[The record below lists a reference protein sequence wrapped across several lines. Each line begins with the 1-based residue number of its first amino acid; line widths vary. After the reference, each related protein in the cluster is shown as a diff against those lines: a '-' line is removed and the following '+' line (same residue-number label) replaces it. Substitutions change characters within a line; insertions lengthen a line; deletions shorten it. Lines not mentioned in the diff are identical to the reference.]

1 MAAAGITVSVDTTHD
16 ENWCELATLWDVN
29 LKEKGVKLPKKN
41 SKLGDAVLYLY
52 INKGSFIHIDLIKKF
67 VASKGHKMT
76 GTDPLQVRHLSTQRG
91 LYIVKEGRYHYKMV
105 NMTEPIPGFI
115 PTRRQTRVDETSWT
129 TLKATYGNKCVNC
142 GAVHGEPLRWDPTQ
156 TTILQQGHMDPR
168 KDLTEDN
175 CIPQCQFCN
184 QQYKNK
190 AIFNCRG
197 FVIDFKKEG
206 FR

>member
-1 MAAAGITVSVDTTHD
+1 MAAAGVTASVDTTHD
-16 ENWCELATLWDVN
+16 ATWSELVTLWN
-29 LKEKGVKLPKKN
+29 THLKEKGVKLPKKN
-41 SKLGDAVLYLY
+41 SKLGDAVLFLY
-52 INKGSFIHIDLIKKF
+52 TNMGSFVHIDLIKKF
-67 VASKGHKMT
+67 VAGLGHKMT

-91 LYIVKEGRYHYKMV
+91 LYIVKDGRYHYKMV

-115 PTRRQTRVDETSWT
+115 PTRRQTRVDEVAWIA
-129 TLKATYGNKCVNC
+129 LKATYGNKCVNC
-142 GAVHGEPLRWDPTQ
+142 GSVHGEELRWDPTQ
-156 TTILQQGHMDPR
+156 TTVLQQGHMDPR
-168 KDLTEDN
+168 KDLTQDN